1 MSKSTVIERQE
12 ALTRTSLT
20 PHPNLSDAVNRNIV
34 QSEIEGGVF
43 LDSLQPA
50 TVLQIQTR
58 HHCYTAVLIGGSRAL
73 ISGHPQYCPQPDLV
87 AIAGSTWGGSMLIL
101 HFVGRVIHLDFYIP
115 LYRIT
120 IITSILSNINV

>member
-43 LDSLQPA
+43 LDSLHPA

-73 ISGHPQYCPQPDLV
+73 LPRHPPHSPQPALL
-87 AIAGSTWGGSMLIL
+87 ALAPSPPPPP
-101 HFVGRVIHLDFYIP
+101 P
-115 LYRIT
+115 L
-120 IITSILSNINV
+120 